1 MHNKNKCI
9 VLYFVYILRFFVKK
23 HKKQAI
29 NTYSINIKYLEKQ
42 VITIDIPMQK
52 SDKGFIT

>member
-1 MHNKNKCI
+1 M
-9 VLYFVYILRFFVKK
+9 YILRFFVKK

-29 NTYSINIKYLEKQ
+29 NAYLINIKYLEKQ

-52 SDKGFIT
+52 SNKGFIT